1 MANNIKQVSNV
12 NGSKMNLGQ
21 IEIAAIRGVEQGKNA
36 IEKMYGGVQRETGDE
51 AFTINEDANF
61 VIFAGNV
68 TSSRIITL
76 PAAKAGRHIKLFW
89 EVEQAGNDRVLTR
102 AGSDTIGGNIFT
114 SVAGNAA
121 GDGDVVAVALSSTA
135 ITFVD
140 DVNIGSEADL
150 YCGADGQ
157 WLISAH
163 LVVDAVGS
171 VPTVA

>member
-1 MANNIKQVSNV
+1 MSF
-12 NGSKMNLGQ
+12 
-21 IEIAAIRGVEQGKNA
+21 EP
-36 IEKMYGGVQRETGDE
+36 
-51 AFTINEDANF
+51 
-61 VIFAGNV
+61 GN
-68 TSSRIITL
+68 
-76 PAAKAGRHIKLFW
+76 
-89 EVEQAGNDRVLTR
+89 
-102 AGSDTIGGNIFT
+102 
-114 SVAGNAA
+114 NAA